1 MTTISYVDPR
11 PHLASHDDQ
20 LGQDRMARAFLRTL
34 GRLAPGSV
42 VGLHGAP
49 GSGKDAFLRHC
60 AWLLHNQ
67 RKELNE
73 GGVSLGAW
81 SWYNPWLYA
90 KHGNILSGLVA
101 TVAQSSSAPNAM
113 DRARD
118 IIQQINRM
126 HFGEA
131 MPEHA
136 GTGINRGDV
145 NPVLRVRESF
155 KQLLDQLGQEARGR
169 TVVLIEDVDSLRP
182 SARLLLLEGLR
193 ILVTGQHDIT
203 FVLSVGRQSALEA
216 IRVREGRDLG
226 PTAARHC
233 LDELLDLAVTVP
245 STDLRHLGELMR
257 SHLAGHEPLLERAF
271 GQDAIAALA
280 AAVAHRSLGQPR
292 VLERLTGRIL
302 LLAQFAIDTRNQRE
316 LSEAQWA
323 WILISERWPEFRHFM
338 LRGGQDRWGH
348 LRQALRSLDPEG
360 EPGSAETPTE
370 MLEWLERD
378 LIFSDYLHIYADEFE
393 READA
398 VYWLETLQLACG
410 L

>member
-1 MTTISYVDPR
+1 MPTISYVDPR
-11 PHLASHDDQ
+11 PYLDQ
-20 LGQDRMARAFLRTL
+20 HGDPQGQDRMARAFLRTL
-34 GRLAPGSV
+34 GRLHPGAV

-49 GSGKDAFLRHC
+49 GSGKNAFLRHC
-60 AWLLHNQ
+60 AWLLQTQ
-67 RKELNE
+67 RPQLNE
-73 GGVSLGAW
+73 GGPALGAW
-81 SWYNPWLYA
+81 AWYNPWLYT

-126 HFGEA
+126 HFGES

-155 KQLLDQLGQEARGR
+155 KQLLDQLVTEKPGR
-169 TVVLIEDVDSLRP
+169 VVVLIEDVDSLRP
-182 SARLLLLEGLR
+182 SARLMLLEGLR
-193 ILVTGQHDIT
+193 ILATDQHPIT
-203 FVLSVGRQSALEA
+203 FVLSVGHQSALEA
-216 IRVREGRDLG
+216 VRVREGRDLG
-226 PTAARHC
+226 PAAARHC

-245 STDLRHLGELMR
+245 STDVRQLPGLIQGMLQ
-257 SHLAGHEPLLERAF
+257 GHEPLLTRAF
-271 GQDAIAALA
+271 GPDAIGALS
-280 AAVAHRSLGQPR
+280 AAVAHRSLGQVR
-292 VLERLTGRIL
+292 VLERLTGRVL
-302 LLAQFAIDTRNQRE
+302 LLAQYAIDTRNQRE

-323 WILISERWPEFRHFM
+323 WILVSERWPGFRQFM
-338 LRGGQDRWGH
+338 LRGGRDRWGH
-348 LRQALRSLDPEG
+348 LRQALRGLGPDGLPADTPPEVG
-360 EPGSAETPTE
+360 
-370 MLEWLERD
+370 EWLEKD
-378 LIFSDYLHIYADEFE
+378 LIFADYLRIYADEFE